1 MEREKLNHIRQ
12 TLTEACEKHLSKGGH
27 IVSGQFGNEEYH
39 CPIGALVGNVD
50 SKVFVANDLLGLKHE
65 SIELWEFIYA
75 FDGADAH
82 VKSDLGALGLE
93 FRHKY
98 LTKK

>member
-50 SKVFVANDLLGLKHE
+50 SKVFVANDLLGLEHE
-65 SIELWEFIYA
+65 SNELWDFIYA
-75 FDGADAH
+75 FDGCE
-82 VKSDLGALGLE
+82 SNNYRDLAALGRE
-93 FRHKY
+93 FRAKY
-98 LTKK
+98 LGK

>member
-12 TLTEACEKHLSKGGH
+12 TLTEACEKHLAKGGR
-27 IVSGQFGNEEYH
+27 IVSGHFVNEEYC

-50 SKVFVANDLLGLKHE
+50 RKVFAANDLLGLEHT
-65 SIELWEFIYA
+65 SNELWEFIYA
-75 FDGADAH
+75 FDDADPS

-93 FRHKY
+93 FRAKY
-98 LTKK
+98 LGR